1 MRYTIDDKSHTVRWD
16 KDDIVIDGVVYHI
29 DVISQTGD
37 VVKFLLDNRYHEV
50 VYGSRDVGKMALEVD
65 GTDIDLVWRS
75 DLDSVVYKNT
85 GREGAAAAESAILSQ
100 IPGKV
105 VSVAVSPG
113 QDISEGDPVCVLES
127 MKMQVS
133 VKAHADGRIKS
144 VRAKIGSSVA
154 KGDVIA
160 DLE

>member
-1 MRYTIDDKSHTVRWD
+1 MRYTIDDKPHTVQWG
-16 KDDIVIDGVVYHI
+16 KDGIVIDGVTHHI
-29 DVISQTGD
+29 DIVSQSGG

-50 VYGSRDVGKMALEVD
+50 VYGPRDIGKMALEVD
-65 GTDIDLVWRS
+65 GVDINLVWRS

-85 GREGAAAAESAILSQ
+85 GREGAAEAESAILSQ

-105 VSVAVSPG
+105 VSVSVSAG
-113 QDISEGDPVCVLES
+113 QDIAEGDPICVLES

-144 VRAKIGSSVA
+144 VRARIGSSVA

>member
-1 MRYTIDDKSHTVRWD
+1 M
-16 KDDIVIDGVVYHI
+16 
-29 DVISQTGD
+29 
-37 VVKFLLDNRYHEV
+37 
-50 VYGSRDVGKMALEVD
+50 VYGARDIGKMSLEVD
-65 GTDIDLVWRS
+65 GTDIELVWRS

-85 GREGAAAAESAILSQ
+85 GREGSAEAESAILSQ

-105 VSVAVSPG
+105 VSVSVSAG
-113 QDISEGDPVCVLES
+113 QDISEGDPICVLES